1 MMRMKMAT
9 RFDKEVVQFEKA
21 LAQLKDTI
29 AIAEQG
35 RERSTRSAAIAVT
48 NIEQAIMWL
57 NKD

>member
-1 MMRMKMAT
+1 MAT

-21 LAQLKDTI
+21 LAQLKDSI

-35 RERSTRSAAIAVT
+35 RDRSTRSAAIAVT

-57 NKD
+57 QKD